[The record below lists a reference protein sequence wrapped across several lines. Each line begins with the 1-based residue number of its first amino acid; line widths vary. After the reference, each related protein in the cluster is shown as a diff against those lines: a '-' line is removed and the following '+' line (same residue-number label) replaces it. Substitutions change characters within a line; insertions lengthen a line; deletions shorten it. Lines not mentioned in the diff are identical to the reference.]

1 MQKNLFLDTLRGQT
15 PAGAPPPVWMMRQAG
30 RYLQEYRE
38 LREQHGFLA
47 MVQNP
52 EAAAEATLQP
62 IRRYGMDAAII
73 FSDIMVPLIG
83 AGIAMEFAPGPVL
96 QEPLSG
102 RDSIRRLA
110 RFDPQRDTAYLLAA
124 LRKVRAELQ
133 PEKTALIGF
142 AGAPLTLAAY
152 LIEGR
157 GSKDFETTRA
167 ALLNDE
173 VFALELFDRLAEIT
187 GDYLQAQ
194 VEAGAQ
200 ALQLFDSWSG
210 VLGRDDWERLVKPSV
225 ARILERAGKSAPV
238 IYFAQNAEHL
248 YGVMADLPAQ
258 GLSVDWRL
266 PLAAVNAQTGGRFV
280 LQGNLDPAR
289 LLGEPAAI
297 TEAVLALRRAAG
309 ALPRGFILNMG
320 HGNSRHTPLE
330 NAGAFVNAARL
341 PL

>member
-1 MQKNLFLDTLRGQT
+1 MPENLFLDTLHGRS
-15 PAGAPPPVWMMRQAG
+15 ASDAPPPVWMMRQAG
-30 RYLQEYRE
+30 RYLPEYRA
-38 LREQHGFLA
+38 LRETHGFLA
-47 MVQNP
+47 MVRNP

-62 IRRYGMDAAII
+62 IRRYGMDAAIL

-83 AGIAMEFAPGPVL
+83 AGIAMDFAPGPVL
-96 QEPLSG
+96 QEPLRG
-102 RDSIRRLA
+102 RDSLKRLA
-110 RFDPQRDTAYLLAA
+110 RFDPLRDTPFVMEA

-157 GSKDFETTRA
+157 GSKDFEMTRA

-173 VFALELFDRLAEIT
+173 PFAHALFDRLAEIT

-210 VLGRDDWERLVKPSV
+210 VLGREEWARLVKPSV

-238 IYFAQNAEHL
+238 IYFAQNAAHL

-266 PLAAVNAQTGGRFV
+266 PLTEVNERTGGRFV
-280 LQGNLDPAR
+280 MQGNLDPAR

-297 TEAVLALRRAAG
+297 TGAVLALRREAR
-309 ALPRGFILNMG
+309 ALPRGFILNLG
-320 HGNSRHTPLE
+320 HGISRHTPIE
-330 NAGAFVNAARL
+330 NAAAFVNAARL